1 MFAKLHEPTTA
12 GRLEAVTPTPGTAV
26 VRTQE
31 GETRKCACSTASVP
45 HPTADPTFSYVGRK
59 KKSKQLNQ
67 PTKKK
72 YKNRGCHLKK
82 CPSSTK

>member
-1 MFAKLHEPTTA
+1 MFAKLHKPTMA
-12 GRLEAVTPTPGTAV
+12 GHLEAVIPMPWYSCT

-31 GETRKCACSTASVP
+31 GETCKCASSTASIP
-45 HPTADPTFSYVGRK
+45 HPTAYPTFSYVGRK

-72 YKNRGCHLKK
+72 N
-82 CPSSTK
+82 TKTEDAI